1 MAEQFYSLVTEIG
14 KAKIANAAVLGEKV
28 KITHLAVGDG
38 NGNYYEPTE
47 TQTALVS
54 EVWKGAV
61 GTIKIDSVNKNWVV
75 IETLIPSDIGG
86 FTIREAGLY
95 DEAGDLL
102 VIAKYP
108 ATYKPI
114 AVQGTIKE
122 LILRQIFEVSNA
134 ESVTLKIDPAV
145 TIATKKELTEEINNI
160 KILISGITKPK
171 DTETT
176 FNPDGTITVQTKKD
190 GSTDSTNRIEFL
202 QDGRITEHY
211 QSTDDEYTKTTTFTG
226 NKIYTTITR

>member
-28 KITHLAVGDG
+28 KITHLAVGDSG
-38 NGNYYEPTE
+38 GNYYEPTE

-75 IETLIPSDIGG
+75 IETLIPSNIGG

-114 AVQGTIKE
+114 AEQGTIKE

-171 DTETT
+171 NAETT

-190 GSTDSTNRIEFL
+190 GSTDSTNHIEFL

-211 QSTDDEYTKTTTFTG
+211 QGTDDEYTKTTTFTG